1 MRAPAV
7 VVSVLS
13 STLLLASM
21 ASQAADPPTEP
32 AAVAQ
37 AAIDQAQRDGAAE
50 TAPVELKAAQDKI
63 AEAKRLL
70 EKNKR
75 KDYPLAQSLAEE
87 ATADAQLAQAKTAAS
102 KAEKSLQDVQE
113 GNRTL
118 QEEMMRPG
126 ARQ

>member
-1 MRAPAV
+1 MRASA

-13 STLLLASM
+13 STLLLASV

-87 ATADAQLAQAKTAAS
+87 ATADAQLAQAKTAAA

-118 QEEMMRPG
+118 QEEMLRPG

>member
-1 MRAPAV
+1 MRASAF

-13 STLLLASM
+13 SALLMGSA

-70 EKNKR
+70 EKNRR
-75 KDYPLAQSLAEE
+75 KDYPLAQNLAEE
-87 ATADAQLAQAKTAAS
+87 AAADAQLAQAKTAAA
-102 KAEKSLQDVQE
+102 KAEKSLQDVQD

-118 QEEMMRPG
+118 QEEMTRPNT
-126 ARQ
+126 R

>member
-1 MRAPAV
+1 V
-7 VVSVLS
+7 
-13 STLLLASM
+13 

-87 ATADAQLAQAKTAAS
+87 ATADAQLAQAKTAAA

-118 QEEMMRPG
+118 QEEMLRPG